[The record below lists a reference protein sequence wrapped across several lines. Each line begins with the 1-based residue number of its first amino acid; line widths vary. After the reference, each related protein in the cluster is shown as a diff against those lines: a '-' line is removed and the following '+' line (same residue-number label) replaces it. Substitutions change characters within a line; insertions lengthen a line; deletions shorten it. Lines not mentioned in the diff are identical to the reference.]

1 MTLDD
6 MRSNGFIAPVEPV
19 GNPLGVWSLFD
30 FRHVRWDLLPTALP
44 TWCGMYVVVA
54 FSSSLDVAAIQMDM
68 GRQLD
73 FNHELV
79 TVGISN
85 LLSGLTGGDCHALT
99 HCHHP
104 VPSRNALTEC
114 PHAVP

>member
-1 MTLDD
+1 M
-6 MRSNGFIAPVEPV
+6 
-19 GNPLGVWSLFD
+19 
-30 FRHVRWDLLPTALP
+30 
-44 TWCGMYVVVA
+44 VA

-85 LLSGLTGGDCHALT
+85 LLSGVTGGYT
-99 HCHHP
+99 GSYIFSQ
-104 VPSRNALTEC
+104 VRSRDGRGWPRTAIERL
-114 PHAVP
+114 